1 MGGMEPSSLR
11 VYGGVDGD
19 HRKAERRVRFLEA
32 GLDLIGAP
40 DADATLSV
48 RGVCK
53 RAGLAARYFY
63 ESFADREELT
73 AAVYD
78 QVIDDLATGAL
89 AAVAAAP
96 HDAAAKVRAGLG
108 TVIGVVGDDPRRGR
122 LLFSTRAGAVLA
134 ERRQRSTLLFVGLL
148 GGQAKDF
155 YGLGD
160 SADLDVLSQFAV
172 GGLAQT
178 LTAWLDGALRIDRDD
193 LVEHCTRIFLAIGA
207 PGRD

>member
-1 MGGMEPSSLR
+1 MEPSSLR

-19 HRKAERRVRFLEA
+19 HRQAERRARFLDA
-32 GLDLIGAP
+32 GLDLLGAP

-63 ESFADREELT
+63 ESFTDREELT

-89 AAVAAAP
+89 SAVAAAP

-122 LLFSTRAGAVLA
+122 LLFSARAGAALA

-155 YGLGD
+155 YGVAD

-178 LTAWLDGALRIDRDD
+178 LTAWLDGALRIDRDE
-193 LVEHCTRIFLAIGA
+193 LVEHCTRIFLAVGT
-207 PGRD
+207 PTGD